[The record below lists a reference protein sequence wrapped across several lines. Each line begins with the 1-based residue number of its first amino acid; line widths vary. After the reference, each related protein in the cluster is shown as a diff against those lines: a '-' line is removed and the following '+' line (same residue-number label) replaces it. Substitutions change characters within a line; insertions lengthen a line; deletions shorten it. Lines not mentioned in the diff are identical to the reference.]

1 MDRIEAI
8 VINAIVELL
17 EIGARDTVTRE
28 TRLQDLGID
37 SALMLELFLMVED
50 NVPDIEIDPA
60 KLRPE
65 HFTTVESLTVFVASA
80 FRQEEV
86 A

>member
-1 MDRIEAI
+1 MDRIETI

-17 EIGARDTVTRE
+17 ELGGSDAVTRD

-37 SALMLELFLMVED
+37 SALMLELFLVVED
-50 NVPDIEIDPA
+50 NVPDLEIDPA

-65 HFTTVESLTVFVASA
+65 HFTTVESLTAFVLSASQ
-80 FRQEEV
+80 QEEM